1 MPPPDSRDRP
11 PAPPSDPSSS
21 RSSGR
26 SSGEAAAFYDL
37 DGTLIR
43 TNLVHVFGYY
53 ARNDQGLL
61 RSLRSVLA
69 TAAGIP
75 LFLAADRYS
84 RKVFNDLFFQWYRG
98 QSYDRLRYLS
108 ADLHRQV
115 IRPAIFPGA
124 RALIEQSRRAGL
136 RQVVVTG
143 ALEVSIRPLLEE
155 LEITEFVANRLEF
168 VDGRATGRLS
178 PPVLA
183 SASKALWIRE
193 YAERE
198 GLSLNDSFAYA
209 DSMSDL
215 PMLSVV
221 GHPTAVNP
229 DLRLRTTARRHDWP
243 VIDLRRAAPAPAPS
257 PSPVSDA
264 AAPRAGEAP
273 TA

>member
-1 MPPPDSRDRP
+1 MAPDGPASRP
-11 PAPPSDPSSS
+11 P
-21 RSSGR
+21 
-26 SSGEAAAFYDL
+26 GEAAAFYDL

-43 TNLVHVFGYY
+43 TNLVHVFGFY

-61 RSLRSVLA
+61 RSLKSVAA
-69 TAAGIP
+69 TVAGIP
-75 LFLAADRYS
+75 LFLAADFYS
-84 RKVFNDLFFQWYRG
+84 RKLFNDLFFQWYRG
-98 QSYDRLRYLS
+98 QSYDRLRFL
-108 ADLHRQV
+108 ADELHRKV
-115 IRPAIFPGA
+115 IRPGIYPGT
-124 RALIEQSRRAGL
+124 RALIEQSRRSGL

-143 ALEVSIRPLLEE
+143 ALEVSVRPLLDE

-198 GLSLNDSFAYA
+198 GLSLNDSYAYA

-221 GHPTAVNP
+221 GHPTAANP
-229 DLRLRTTARRHDWP
+229 DLRLKSTARRHDWP
-243 VIDLRRAAPAPAPS
+243 VIDLSRQTPS
-257 PSPVSDA
+257 PA
-264 AAPRAGEAP
+264 H
-273 TA
+273 